1 MIRKIALI
9 SYYGPICS
17 LFGDD
22 FFVKGFENL
31 KEHFKF
37 FQTDGLK
44 GQMLQRSL
52 KNEAGQKRFVCLA
65 VATKQFTT

>member
-9 SYYGPICS
+9 SYNGPIRS

-31 KEHFKF
+31 KENF
-37 FQTDGLK
+37 
-44 GQMLQRSL
+44 
-52 KNEAGQKRFVCLA
+52 
-65 VATKQFTT
+65 

>member
-22 FFVKGFENL
+22 FFVKGFESL
-31 KEHFKF
+31 KENFKF
-37 FQTDGLK
+37 FQTDGIK
-44 GQMLQRSL
+44 GQMPQRSL
-52 KNEAGQKRFVCLA
+52 KK
-65 VATKQFTT
+65 